1 MTQSQARAFLEKLAS
16 DDDFRAQVER
26 DPVGTLAAHG
36 ITVKP
41 EDLPKAGRVRLP
53 SKEAIRANLDAL
65 AGELESTAG
74 EIFFA
79 L

>member
-36 ITVKP
+36 IEVKA
-41 EDLPKAGRVRLP
+41 EDLPKAGTVALP
-53 SKEAIRANLDAL
+53 SKEAIRANLDGMT
-65 AGELESTAG
+65 GELESTSG
-74 EIFFA
+74 EILFA
-79 L
+79 I